1 VLTYGCKLWF
11 SSLAV
16 FCRKNMIKGI
26 ICMLYFETLMILN
39 FDVTADPDPAFHSD
53 ADPDP
58 ASKNNATQIQICN
71 LA

>member
-1 VLTYGCKLWF
+1 M
-11 SSLAV
+11 
-16 FCRKNMIKGI
+16 KNMIKGI

-39 FDVTADPDPAFHSD
+39 FDVTADADPAFHSV

-58 ASKNNATQIQICN
+58 ASKNNAMQIQICN